1 MTGKII
7 VIVGPTGSGKTG
19 LAVKIGKKFGGEIIS
34 ADSRQIYRGLKI
46 GSNYPSDKELKS
58 VPHHLIGFVDPKNNF
73 TVAEYQKKAF
83 HIINIL
89 KKKNKIPIICGGTG
103 FYVRSITDGTVMP
116 TVPPDEKLRNN
127 LENKTIESLDEILK
141 NLDKKR
147 WGNIDLKNK
156 RRVIRAIEIASVL
169 GRVPDIE
176 HRPPKE
182 NILKIGIDIPKNK
195 LKKSIETRAKSML
208 RSGLIKET
216 KKLVSSGIGIKK
228 INELGFEYKDV
239 LRYINGEIKTK
250 AELIDLLVLDT
261 MHYVKRQIT
270 WFKKDK
276 NIHWVM
282 SDTEAKK
289 IIDRFLSDTL

>member
-1 MTGKII
+1 
-7 VIVGPTGSGKTG
+7 
-19 LAVKIGKKFGGEIIS
+19 
-34 ADSRQIYRGLKI
+34 
-46 GSNYPSDKELKS
+46 
-58 VPHHLIGFVDPKNNF
+58 
-73 TVAEYQKKAF
+73 
-83 HIINIL
+83 
-89 KKKNKIPIICGGTG
+89 
-103 FYVRSITDGTVMP
+103 
-116 TVPPDEKLRNN
+116 
-127 LENKTIESLDEILK
+127 
-141 NLDKKR
+141 
-147 WGNIDLKNK
+147 
-156 RRVIRAIEIASVL
+156 
-169 GRVPDIE
+169 
-176 HRPPKE
+176 
-182 NILKIGIDIPKNK
+182 
-195 LKKSIETRAKSML
+195 ML